1 MGLAP
6 TPQVQVRD
14 TKPPFGAKFDPMTG
28 QPIPKFDPHTG
39 QQNWSDPVTPE
50 DVTVRFGDG
59 ALGLDLGENDE
70 KLGGVVVGAVR
81 AGGQGEAGGVVP
93 RSVIVGLNGEDV
105 HTWSRIAL
113 VERLAKAPRPLALK
127 LKTPVVAK
135 AKKTKAIERL
145 PHGLPWLTAAIEQ
158 GKPLQFTLAG
168 GRMLY
173 VDATGTGYA
182 HPWACYIPLFSTTKV
197 NYSIWRRRWYPD
209 KDGVLTDGKGRQLF
223 TTPGSGVSGGWVHVE
238 KPGKGENTDPARRI
252 RASDLQPD
260 GTILLADGR
269 QLYANKS
276 KWRLVTQKQ
285 DTHTNNDPKRRVW
298 TVREAP
304 EISTAEA
311 VGREAAFWLLGVPL
325 MAVCCVL
332 GCLCSGDG
340 GGGGGYDGGSS
351 SWSSG
356 SDSYNGSGDGGDGG
370 DGG

>member
-1 MGLAP
+1 MLGVAP

-39 QQNWSDPVTPE
+39 QQNWSDSVTDAAPE
-50 DVTVRFGDG
+50 DVTVRFGEG
-59 ALGLDLGENDE
+59 PLGLDLGENDE

-113 VERLAKAPRPLALK
+113 VERLAKAPRPLDLK
-127 LKTPVVAK
+127 LKPPVVAK
-135 AKKTKAIERL
+135 AKKAKAIERL

-168 GRMLY
+168 GLAGGPSMLY

-182 HPWACYIPLFSTTKV
+182 HERHIYIPLFSTITNQM

-223 TTPGSGVSGGWVHVE
+223 TTPGSVGSCRKAG
-238 KPGKGENTDPARRI
+238 
-252 RASDLQPD
+252 
-260 GTILLADGR
+260 
-269 QLYANKS
+269 
-276 KWRLVTQKQ
+276 
-285 DTHTNNDPKRRVW
+285 KRR
-298 TVREAP
+298 EH
-304 EISTAEA
+304 
-311 VGREAAFWLLGVPL
+311 
-325 MAVCCVL
+325 
-332 GCLCSGDG
+332 
-340 GGGGGYDGGSS
+340 
-351 SWSSG
+351 
-356 SDSYNGSGDGGDGG
+356 GSGAAHPCVGPPTRRHDITRRRRAALRE
-370 DGG
+370 

>member
-1 MGLAP
+1 M
-6 TPQVQVRD
+6 
-14 TKPPFGAKFDPMTG
+14 
-28 QPIPKFDPHTG
+28 
-39 QQNWSDPVTPE
+39 
-50 DVTVRFGDG
+50 TVRFGEDHW
-59 ALGLDLGENDE
+59 ASILARMTA
-70 KLGGVVVGAVR
+70 LGGVVVGAVR

-93 RSVIVGLNGEDV
+93 SVIVGLNGEDV

-113 VERLAKAPRPLALK
+113 VERLAKAPRPLDLK
-127 LKTPVVAK
+127 LKPPVVAK
-135 AKKTKAIERL
+135 AKKKAIERL

-168 GRMLY
+168 GLAGGPSMLY
-173 VDATGTGYA
+173 VDATGTAYA
-182 HPWACYIPLFSTTKV
+182 HERHLYIPLFSATEM

-223 TTPGSGVSGGWVHVE
+223 ATPGRWVHVE

-260 GTILLADGR
+260 GTILLADGG

-276 KWRLVTQKQ
+276 KWRLGTAKQ

-304 EISTAEA
+304 EISTTEA
-311 VGREAAFWLLGVPL
+311 VAREAAFWLLGVPL
-325 MAVCCVL
+325 IPVCCVL
-332 GCLCSGDG
+332 GCLGSGDG

-370 DGG
+370 